1 MLGNLLIRKNLR
13 SMDCYNQAGGLKLH
27 WDRYSFSGPICWRIF
42 LLPSGNLTVCELE
55 NGNLWL
61 VYRLI
66 MVIFH
71 SFLCVYQ
78 WVGGRFLWMQNLQ
91 ELKRRW
97 KSRGHRSD
105 PGHENL
111 QNQQAGWERISFQAW
126 AEWYP
131 GQIKHG
137 VLENP
142 PINPTYCIY
151 IYIKLHIIPYFDI
164 TFILCSHLVT
174 IHVIPYCF
182 RIYPHNLI

>member
-71 SFLCVYQ
+71 SFLYVYQ

-97 KSRGHRSD
+97 ESATAQTLDTKISKISRQDGRGSPFRLERSGTLGKSNMACWKIHQFI
-105 PGHENL
+105 P
-111 QNQQAGWERISFQAW
+111 
-126 AEWYP
+126 
-131 GQIKHG
+131 
-137 VLENP
+137 
-142 PINPTYCIY
+142 Y
-151 IYIKLHIIPYFDI
+151 IYNYI
-164 TFILCSHLVT
+164 
-174 IHVIPYCF
+174 
-182 RIYPHNLI
+182 